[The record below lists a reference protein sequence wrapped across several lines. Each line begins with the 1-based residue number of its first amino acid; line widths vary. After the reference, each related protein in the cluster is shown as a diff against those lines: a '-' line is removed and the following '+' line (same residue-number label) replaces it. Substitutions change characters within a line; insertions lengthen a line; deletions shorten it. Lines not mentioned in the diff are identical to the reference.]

1 MLKRFLRYYI
11 PYKKI
16 LTLTLLGAVI
26 TSLAELFFPMY
37 LRYIMNDILPRRDV
51 SLLFAICVRAVCIVF
66 VKLFAKLSC
75 DDSWAYDRCLY

>member
-51 SLLFAICVRAVCIVF
+51 NLLLQSASVLLV
-66 VKLFAKLSC
+66 LYLLN
-75 DDSWAYDRCLY
+75 CL